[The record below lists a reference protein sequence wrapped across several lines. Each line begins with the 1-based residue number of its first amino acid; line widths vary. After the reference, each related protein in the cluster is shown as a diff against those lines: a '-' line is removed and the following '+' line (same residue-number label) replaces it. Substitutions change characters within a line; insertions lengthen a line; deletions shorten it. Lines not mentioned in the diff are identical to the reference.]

1 MIPLRDVIPS
11 RTTPVVTVTILVV
24 NVLAFL
30 YEVSLGTTAL
40 DGFLLA
46 HGLVPAA
53 FAWNDVLS
61 SMFLHGGWMHLI
73 GNMLSLW
80 IFGDNVED
88 RLGHGRF
95 VVFYLLCGTLAT
107 LAHVWA
113 DPLSP
118 VPTIGASGA
127 IAGVMGG
134 YFVLYPHS
142 RIITLLPIF
151 IFIQIVEVPAVV
163 FLGLWFLLQLVSG
176 VGSQLSATS
185 GEAAGGI
192 AFWAHIGGFAVG
204 AALVKLMVLPERARI
219 DWYDPSPRS

>member
-30 YEVSLGTTAL
+30 YETAL
-40 DGFLLA
+40 GPLMLDAFLMTY
-46 HGLVPAA
+46 GMVPAA
-53 FAWNDVLS
+53 FAWSDVFT
-61 SMFLHGGWMHLI
+61 SMFLHGGWLHLI

-95 VVFYLLCGTLAT
+95 VVFYLLCGTLAA

-113 DPLSP
+113 DPSSP

-176 VGSQLSATS
+176 VGSQLTTAT

-192 AFWAHIGGFAVG
+192 AFWAHVGGFAVG
-204 AALVKLMVLPERARI
+204 AVLVKLMARPERAGI
-219 DWYDPSPRS
+219 EWYDPYPR

>member
-11 RTTPVVTVTILVV
+11 RTTPFVTVTILVV

-30 YEVSLGTTAL
+30 YETSMNPATLDEFLTT
-40 DGFLLA
+40 
-46 HGLVPAA
+46 HGIVPAA
-53 FAWNDVLS
+53 FAWSDVLT
-61 SMFLHGGWMHLI
+61 SMFLHGGWLHLI

-95 VVFYLLCGTLAT
+95 IVFYLLCGTLAA
-107 LAHVWA
+107 LAHVWV
-113 DPLSP
+113 DPLSL

-127 IAGVMGG
+127 IASVMGG

-176 VGSQLSATS
+176 VGSQLAATA

-192 AFWAHIGGFAVG
+192 AFWAHVGGFAVG
-204 AALVKLMVLPERARI
+204 ALLVTLMARPERAEV
-219 DWYDPSPRS
+219 DWYDTYPR

>member
-1 MIPLRDVIPS
+1 M
-11 RTTPVVTVTILVV
+11 
-24 NVLAFL
+24 
-30 YEVSLGTTAL
+30 
-40 DGFLLA
+40 
-46 HGLVPAA
+46 VPAA
-53 FAWNDVLS
+53 FTGTTS
-61 SMFLHGGWMHLI
+61 STSMFLHGGWMHLI

-95 VVFYLLCGTLAT
+95 ILFYLLCGTLAA
-107 LAHVWA
+107 LAHSG
-113 DPLSP
+113 PTRSSP

-142 RIITLLPIF
+142 RVITLLPIF

-176 VGSQLSATS
+176 VGSSWPPRPERRSAASPSGRTS
-185 GEAAGGI
+185 AALR
-192 AFWAHIGGFAVG
+192 WARV
-204 AALVKLMVLPERARI
+204 LVKLMARPERASI
-219 DWYDPSPRS
+219 DWYERVPR

>member
-11 RTTPVVTVTILVV
+11 RTTPVVTVAILVV

-30 YEVSLGTTAL
+30 YEASLAPPRSTGSCRLRDGAGGLCVGSTWRRRCSCTAAGCTCSATCSRSGSSATTSRTASGTGAS
-40 DGFLLA
+40 
-46 HGLVPAA
+46 
-53 FAWNDVLS
+53 VL
-61 SMFLHGGWMHLI
+61 
-73 GNMLSLW
+73 
-80 IFGDNVED
+80 
-88 RLGHGRF
+88 
-95 VVFYLLCGTLAT
+95 FYLVCGALAS

-142 RIITLLPIF
+142 RVITLLPIL

-176 VGSQLSATS
+176 VGSQLSATA

-204 AALVKLMVLPERARI
+204 AVLVKLMARPERAQHRLV
-219 DWYDPSPRS
+219 

>member
-11 RTTPVVTVTILVV
+11 RTTPVVTVSILIL

-30 YEVSLGTTAL
+30 YEASMGPAAL
-40 DGFLLA
+40 DAFLA
-46 HGLVPAA
+46 THGMVPVA
-53 FAWNDVLS
+53 FAWPDVAT
-61 SMFLHGGWMHLI
+61 SMFLHGGWMHLA

-95 VVFYLLCGTLAT
+95 VVFYLLCGTLAS
-107 LAHVWA
+107 LAHLWA
-113 DPLSP
+113 DPSSP

-127 IAGVMGG
+127 IAGVLGA

-142 RIITLLPIF
+142 RVITLLPIL

-176 VGSQLSATS
+176 VGSLLSATA

-204 AALVKLMVLPERARI
+204 AVLVKLMARPERAQI
-219 DWYDPSPRS
+219 DWYQPDLR

>member
-11 RTTPVVTVTILVV
+11 RTTPVVTIAILTV
-24 NVLAFL
+24 NILAFL
-30 YEVSLGTTAL
+30 YETSLG
-40 DGFLLA
+40 
-46 HGLVPAA
+46 PAA
-53 FAWNDVLS
+53 RDAFLAANGMIPADFAWDAVAT
-61 SMFLHGGWMHLI
+61 SMFLHGGWLHLI

-95 VVFYLLCGTLAT
+95 ILFYLLCGTLAA

-118 VPTIGASGA
+118 LPTIGASGA
-127 IAGVMGG
+127 IAGIMGA

-142 RIITLLPIF
+142 RVLTLLPIF

-176 VGSQLSATS
+176 VGSQLAATT
-185 GEAAGGI
+185 GEAVGGI

-204 AALVKLMVLPERARI
+204 ALLVKLMARPERAQI
-219 DWYDPSPRS
+219 DWYDPSPR

>member
-11 RTTPVVTVTILVV
+11 RTTPVVTVSILIL

-30 YEVSLGTTAL
+30 YEASMGPAAL
-40 DGFLLA
+40 DAFLST
-46 HGLVPAA
+46 HGMVPVA
-53 FAWNDVLS
+53 FAWSDVAT
-61 SMFLHGGWMHLI
+61 SMFLHGGWMHLA
-73 GNMLSLW
+73 GNMLALW

-88 RLGHGRF
+88 RLGHDRF
-95 VVFYLLCGTLAT
+95 VIFYLLCGTLAS

-113 DPLSP
+113 DPSSP

-127 IAGVMGG
+127 IAGVMGA

-142 RIITLLPIF
+142 RVITLLPIL

-176 VGSQLSATS
+176 VGSQLSATA

-204 AALVKLMVLPERARI
+204 AVLVKLMARPERAQI
-219 DWYDPSPRS
+219 DWYDPSPR

>member
-11 RTTPVVTVTILVV
+11 RTTPVVTISILAV
-24 NVLAFL
+24 NILAFL
-30 YEVSLGTTAL
+30 YEASLGPAAL
-40 DGFLLA
+40 DAFLA
-46 HGLVPAA
+46 ANGMIPAA
-53 FAWNDVLS
+53 FAWDDVAT
-61 SMFLHGGWMHLI
+61 SMFLHAGWLHLI

-95 VVFYLLCGTLAT
+95 ILFYLLCGALAA
-107 LAHVWA
+107 LAHLWA

-127 IAGVMGG
+127 IAGVMGA

-142 RIITLLPIF
+142 RVITLLPIF

-176 VGSQLSATS
+176 VGSQLAATT
-185 GEAAGGI
+185 GEAVGGI

-204 AALVKLMVLPERARI
+204 AVLVKIMARPERAQM
-219 DWYDPSPRS
+219 DWYEPHRQ

>member
-11 RTTPVVTVTILVV
+11 RTAPVVTGSLIAL
-24 NVLAFL
+24 NVAAFL
-30 YEVSLGTTAL
+30 YQLAL
-40 DGFLLA
+40 PPRALEALIFQRGVIPIALSWA
-46 HGLVPAA
+46 
-53 FAWNDVLS
+53 DVFT
-61 SMFLHGGWMHLI
+61 SMFLHGGLVHLG

-95 VVFYLLCGTLAT
+95 LAFYLFAGAVAA
-107 LAHVWA
+107 LAHVWV

-142 RIITLLPIF
+142 RVITWLPPLLLL
-151 IFIQIVEVPAVV
+151 EVPAVA
-163 FLGLWFLLQLVSG
+163 FLGLWFFLQLVSG
-176 VGSQLSATS
+176 VGSRLAATP
-185 GEAAGGI
+185 GEMAGGV
-192 AFWAHIGGFAVG
+192 AFWAHIGGFAIG
-204 AALVKLMVLPERARI
+204 ALAVRLLARPERARI
-219 DWYDPSPRS
+219 EWYEARHPNF

>member
-11 RTTPVVTVTILVV
+11 RTTPVVTIAILAV
-24 NVLAFL
+24 NILAFL
-30 YEVSLGTTAL
+30 YEVSLG
-40 DGFLLA
+40 
-46 HGLVPAA
+46 PAA
-53 FAWNDVLS
+53 RDAFLAANGMIPADFAWDDVAT
-61 SMFLHGGWMHLI
+61 SMFLHGGWLHLI

-95 VVFYLLCGTLAT
+95 ILFYLLCGTLAA

-118 VPTIGASGA
+118 LPTIGASGA
-127 IAGVMGG
+127 IAGVMGA

-142 RIITLLPIF
+142 RVITLLPIF
-151 IFIQIVEVPAVV
+151 IFIQIVEVPAVI

-176 VGSQLSATS
+176 VGSQLAATT
-185 GEAAGGI
+185 GEAVGGI

-204 AALVKLMVLPERARI
+204 ALLVKVMARPERAQI
-219 DWYDPSPRS
+219 DWYEPHPR